1 MTQQEKIAALSQE
14 IGQKQ
19 QELMQ
24 LRAASE
30 LEVVQD
36 YTFKDRNGDD
46 ICLSTLFGDKQDLL
60 VIHNMGEGCAY
71 CTLWA
76 DGFVSLLPH
85 IESRT
90 SFVVVSPDAPEVQ
103 RAFAQSRGWSF
114 TMVSA
119 QASDFTKDMGFQ
131 TESHVLPGVTAFYKD
146 DAGVIYRSNK
156 DYFGPGDVYN
166 APWHLFSL
174 LHGGE
179 KDWQPKHRY

>member
-24 LRAASE
+24 LRADSE
-30 LEVVQD
+30 PEIVQD
-36 YTFKDRNGDD
+36 YIFKDNNGND
-46 ICLSTLFGDKQDLL
+46 IALSTLFGDKQDLL
-60 VIHNMGEGCAY
+60 IVHNMGKGCAY

-85 IESRT
+85 IESR
-90 SFVVVSPDAPEVQ
+90 SAFVVVSPDLPEVQ
-103 RAFAQSRGWSF
+103 QAFAQSRGWSF

-119 QASDFTKDMGFQ
+119 RESAFTEDMGFQ
-131 TESHVLPGVTAFYKD
+131 NETHVLPGVSAFYKD

-174 LHGGE
+174 LREGV
-179 KDWQPKHRY
+179 KDWQPKHSY